1 MDLLGLVRINHNHS
15 MSMNAYNRWMVR
27 LLTMVLWAAAAAS
40 GVWWGLRVWGGAS
53 QAPTATLPPAMASA
67 PIADPAAVARLLG
80 AVAPAGPAIAPAAAS
95 RFVLLGV
102 MASPSKLGSALIAV
116 DGKPGRA
123 FRVGSKVDEGI
134 VLEAVEPR
142 KARLAS
148 VRGTGESIDLE
159 LPVSKQRNAGG
170 PVAADGRS
178 TPNSKPTANPNGP
191 E

>member
-1 MDLLGLVRINHNHS
+1 
-15 MSMNAYNRWMVR
+15 MNAYNRWMVR

-40 GVWWGLRVWGGAS
+40 GAWWGLRVWGGAS

-67 PIADPAAVARLLG
+67 PIADPAAVLRLLG

-123 FRVGSKVDEGI
+123 FRVGSKVDDGI

-142 KARLAS
+142 KVRLAS
-148 VRGTGESIDLE
+148 VAGAGEPIFLE
-159 LPVSKQRNAGG
+159 MPQSKQQSAGG
-170 PVAADGRS
+170 RVVADGRS
-178 TPNSKPTANPNGP
+178 GQNAKAPVNPNGP